1 MGRRT
6 VTDCKQFLSPRVGH
20 FRGFRRDVRA
30 WYNRDFCDQA
40 RTTRQRGDEYSNFS
54 LYQGRLLRNEGK
66 IRVLGR
72 GVVPRVK
79 TAVSCN
85 QWPACVAGLVTMSD
99 GET

>member
-1 MGRRT
+1 MPA
-6 VTDCKQFLSPRVGH
+6 TDCNLPLFPPG
-20 FRGFRRDVRA
+20 GA
-30 WYNRDFCDQA
+30 TPPY
-40 RTTRQRGDEYSNFS
+40 EYSNFA
-54 LYQGRLLRNEGK
+54 LYQGRLLRGK
-66 IRVLGR
+66 GKMRVLGR